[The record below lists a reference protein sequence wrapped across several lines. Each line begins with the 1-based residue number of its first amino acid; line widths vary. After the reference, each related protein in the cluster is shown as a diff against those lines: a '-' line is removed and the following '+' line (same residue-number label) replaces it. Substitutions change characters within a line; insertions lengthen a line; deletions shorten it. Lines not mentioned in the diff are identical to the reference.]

1 MGVEP
6 FLELTRRRK
15 SEKKAAA
22 AALSLKANGAKAN
35 GETAVALKT
44 ELDFHAIVVDCSA
57 VPFVDSSGLSVV
69 KGLLKEYK
77 DLGVGV
83 AFAGCNASVVDA
95 MKKAQIFGKGD
106 KDADG
111 VLFHTVH
118 AAVLHANASFAES
131 QSSHDDSQ
139 V

>member
-22 AALSLKANGAKAN
+22 ALSLKTNGAKAN
-35 GETAVALKT
+35 GETAVTLKT
-44 ELDFHAIVVDCSA
+44 ELDFHTIVVDCSA

-69 KGLLKEYK
+69 KGLLKDYK
-77 DLGVGV
+77 DIGVGV
-83 AFAGCNASVVDA
+83 TFAGCNASVVDA

-106 KDADG
+106 KDMDG
-111 VLFHTVH
+111 LPFYTVH

-131 QSSHDDSQ
+131 QSGHDDSQ